1 MFSQSKSLSQSLTLR
16 EQETWKLTKL
26 KKKKTQENQ
35 TQNNGIELQHDI
47 EVINSKPKQNKHQ
60 TTK

>member
-1 MFSQSKSLSQSLTLR
+1 MFNQSKSLSQSLTLR
-16 EQETWKLTKL
+16 EQETWKPTKF
-26 KKKKTQENQ
+26 KKTQENQ
-35 TQNNGIELQHDI
+35 TQTQNNGIELRHDI